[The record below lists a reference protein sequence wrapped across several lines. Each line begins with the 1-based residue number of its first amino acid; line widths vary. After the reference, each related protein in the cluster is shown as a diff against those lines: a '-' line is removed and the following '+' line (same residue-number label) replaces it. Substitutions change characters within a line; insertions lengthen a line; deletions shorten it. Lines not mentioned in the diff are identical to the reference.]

1 MATWGTGVTK
11 QKGSPRR
18 NSTVPGRV
26 KRQFMVKVKGSHSVS
41 TSPSSGVN
49 PSLHML
55 GEPRHHSAQSGSVRN
70 TWPGMKVAMPLPKCD
85 WTRGALTAAFPVSTM
100 PMSTVAPP
108 PVQVRATW
116 CGHRSSQPVVLAIV
130 MGVQR

>member
-55 GEPRHHSAQSGSVRN
+55 GEPRHHSAPVGIGAEHVARHERSDAGAEMRLDQGRAARRL
-70 TWPGMKVAMPLPKCD
+70 PGLDDADVE
-85 WTRGALTAAFPVSTM
+85 RGAAARPGEGHF
-100 PMSTVAPP
+100 
-108 PVQVRATW
+108 VRA
-116 CGHRSSQPVVLAIV
+116 
-130 MGVQR
+130 